1 MGIFGL
7 IREELE
13 REKRE
18 FEKILTSLGI
28 AENLQTLL
36 SLSSLSYY
44 RSTIRKKSG
53 KEYEYYRLFGTN
65 NQKKTVNIANFPVEP
80 ETEKK
85 IHTLIRC
92 WNRIKALE
100 IWLENS
106 ERDELSLLERLRIAV
121 RLIVGGNERKKV
133 K

>member
-1 MGIFGL
+1 MAIFSL
-7 IREELE
+7 IQEELE

-18 FEKILTSLGI
+18 FERILTSLGI
-28 AENLQTLL
+28 AENLQALL

-80 ETEKK
+80 ETEKR
-85 IHTLIRC
+85 IQALIRC

-100 IWLENS
+100 IWLENC

-121 RLIVGGNERKKV
+121 KLIVGGNERKKG
-133 K
+133 

>member
-1 MGIFGL
+1 MGIFSL

-28 AENLQTLL
+28 AESLQALL

-80 ETEKK
+80 ETEKR
-85 IHTLIRC
+85 IQALIRC

-100 IWLENS
+100 TWLENC
-106 ERDELSLLERLRIAV
+106 ERDELSLLERLKIAV
-121 RLIVGGNERKKV
+121 RLIVGGNERKKR
-133 K
+133 